1 MDNEV
6 STDFE
11 ENYIDSKND
20 RKIFIEDSEAEFLTK
35 MPKKLGDCRTEYLIE
50 DYKKIC
56 HKIPLI
62 STDGKRDFML
72 DINKSKINLIQC
84 TLQNRVY
91 TNIVLVRL
99 DIVDKNRTHL
109 NRDKEDIIKGSHIH
123 IYKKDGKNYNQAYLL
138 KDFFGEDIDESNIEL
153 LLKKFYDYCNI
164 IEKPNIIINREKG
177 LV

>member
-1 MDNEV
+1 MNNDINL
-6 STDFE
+6 DFE
-11 ENYIDSKND
+11 ENDMDSKSD
-20 RKIFIEDSEAEFLTK
+20 KKIFIEDSEAEFLTK
-35 MPKKLGDCRTEYLIE
+35 IPKKLGNCKTEYLIE
-50 DYKKIC
+50 DYKNIR

-109 NRDKEDIIKGSHIH
+109 NRDREDIIKGSHVH

-138 KDFFGEDIDESNIEL
+138 KDFFKEDIDESDIEL

-164 IEKPNIIINREKG
+164 IEKPNIVINREKG
-177 LV
+177 LI